1 MSSYNS
7 FFLWCH
13 SFQTLW
19 MTACHVFI
27 DEISR
32 VRTLLNTW
40 PPGTP
45 QVNEEELM
53 EKLRDGITALSL
65 FSEDSALMSM
75 YWAFGTPSPE
85 SPQAADNLLPLQNI
99 NSRRYKK
106 PSSPSEFE
114 DRLWTRLPDTRLP
127 FDTYYTRYH
136 YDFASILLLLF
147 SICSTS
153 CIHLIITVISY

>member
-1 MSSYNS
+1 
-7 FFLWCH
+7 
-13 SFQTLW
+13 

-75 YWAFGTPSPE
+75 Y
-85 SPQAADNLLPLQNI
+85 
-99 NSRRYKK
+99 
-106 PSSPSEFE
+106 
-114 DRLWTRLPDTRLP
+114 
-127 FDTYYTRYH
+127 
-136 YDFASILLLLF
+136 
-147 SICSTS
+147 
-153 CIHLIITVISY
+153 